1 MIAVFMFCDFI
12 QCYPI
17 IYPITKGNDVMS
29 PKEWEKRKAELLEQL
44 SLLEADV
51 EHLRKSIPVIRQ
63 VVLETTADGEEEVD
77 KKIDAV
83 LRKLKIIEL

>member
-1 MIAVFMFCDFI
+1 
-12 QCYPI
+12 
-17 IYPITKGNDVMS
+17 MS

-63 VVLETTADGEEEVD
+63 IVLDAKADSLEEADE
-77 KKIDAV
+77 KIDAV

>member
-1 MIAVFMFCDFI
+1 
-12 QCYPI
+12 
-17 IYPITKGNDVMS
+17 MS

-51 EHLRKSIPVIRQ
+51 EYLSKSIPEIRRI
-63 VVLETTADGEEEVD
+63 VLEATADSLEEADE
-77 KKIDAV
+77 KIDAV

>member
-1 MIAVFMFCDFI
+1 
-12 QCYPI
+12 
-17 IYPITKGNDVMS
+17 MS

-51 EHLRKSIPVIRQ
+51 EYLRKSIPEIRRI
-63 VVLETTADGEEEVD
+63 VLEATADSTEEAD
-77 KKIDAV
+77 KKIDTV

>member
-1 MIAVFMFCDFI
+1 
-12 QCYPI
+12 
-17 IYPITKGNDVMS
+17 MS

-51 EHLRKSIPVIRQ
+51 EYLIKSIPEIRRI
-63 VVLETTADGEEEVD
+63 VLEATEDSLEETDE
-77 KKIDAV
+77 KIDTV

>member
-1 MIAVFMFCDFI
+1 
-12 QCYPI
+12 
-17 IYPITKGNDVMS
+17 MS

-63 VVLETTADGEEEVD
+63 IVLETTADDEEEVD
-77 KKIDAV
+77 KKIDAIFDE
-83 LRKLKIIEL
+83 LKIICF

>member
-1 MIAVFMFCDFI
+1 
-12 QCYPI
+12 
-17 IYPITKGNDVMS
+17 MS

-63 VVLETTADGEEEVD
+63 IVLETTADGEEEVD
-77 KKIDAV
+77 KKIDAIFDE
-83 LRKLKIIEL
+83 LKIISIVSIFGGKNSFL

>member
-1 MIAVFMFCDFI
+1 
-12 QCYPI
+12 
-17 IYPITKGNDVMS
+17 MS

-51 EHLRKSIPVIRQ
+51 EYLRKSIPEIRHIIF
-63 VVLETTADGEEEVD
+63 ETTADSAEEAD
-77 KKIDAV
+77 KKIDTV

>member
-1 MIAVFMFCDFI
+1 MF
-12 QCYPI
+12 YPI

-63 VVLETTADGEEEVD
+63 IVLETTADGEEEVD
-77 KKIDAV
+77 KKIDAIFDE
-83 LRKLKIIEL
+83 LKIICF

>member
-1 MIAVFMFCDFI
+1 
-12 QCYPI
+12 
-17 IYPITKGNDVMS
+17 MS

-51 EHLRKSIPVIRQ
+51 EYLIKSIPEIRRI
-63 VVLETTADGEEEVD
+63 VLEATEDSLEETDE
-77 KKIDAV
+77 KIDAI

>member
-1 MIAVFMFCDFI
+1 
-12 QCYPI
+12 
-17 IYPITKGNDVMS
+17 MS

-51 EHLRKSIPVIRQ
+51 EYLIKSIPEIRRI
-63 VVLETTADGEEEVD
+63 VLEATADSSEESDE
-77 KKIDAV
+77 KIDAV